1 MKLMD
6 PTVPSAAANN
16 VRAPR
21 LANLQGATVG
31 LLSNMKLNA
40 DVLLRETAELF
51 VQHHDCQ
58 VAELVVKHN
67 ASAPAGDER
76 IDRVVNQCDFMLT
89 AMGD

>member
-40 DVLLRETAELF
+40 DVSNMAEI
-51 VQHHDCQ
+51 
-58 VAELVVKHN
+58 K
-67 ASAPAGDER
+67 
-76 IDRVVNQCDFMLT
+76 
-89 AMGD
+89 